1 MEDSVL
7 NNSSDTEIKE
17 EIENTDEDDVL
28 DDCNNISPKQCH
40 KLQFSIAQ
48 IMGFDAKDVNTKDEI
63 VRHDDEH
70 EDVVDDEED
79 HQPVKVWRPMAQ
91 TPAAVASSAAA
102 VTPTSPYLSPT
113 IFPPDQFPGSDART
127 SSGPGPAALA
137 LLRHYTF
144 FR

>member
-1 MEDSVL
+1 MEESVL

-48 IMGFDAKDVNTKDEI
+48 IMGFDAKDVETKNEL
-63 VRHDDEH
+63 VRHEDDH
-70 EDVVDDEED
+70 DDVIDDEED

-91 TPAAVASSAAA
+91 TPAAAPAPAASVS
-102 VTPTSPYLSPT
+102 PSSPYMSPS
-113 IFPPDQFPGSDART
+113 IFPPDQFPDART
-127 SSGPGPAALA
+127 SPGPGPAALA

>member
-1 MEDSVL
+1 MEESIL

-17 EIENTDEDDVL
+17 EIDNTDEDDVL

-48 IMGFDAKDVNTKDEI
+48 IMGFDAKDVESKPEL
-63 VRHDDEH
+63 VRGDDH
-70 EDVVDDEED
+70 EDVIDDEED

-91 TPAAVASSAAA
+91 TPAAASAAS
-102 VTPTSPYLSPT
+102 PSPYMCT
-113 IFPPDQFPGSDART
+113 QFPQSDHFAPSDNRT
-127 SSGPGPAALA
+127 SSGGPGTAALA